1 MKLKIFTLIFGLINI
16 LCFAQVME
24 HIVSGIE
31 DLCGQWSHYYW
42 KDK

>member
-1 MKLKIFTLIFGLINI
+1 MFMCIVYVVVVVQT
-16 LCFAQVME
+16 ME
-24 HIVSGIE
+24 HVLSGVE